1 MQHGGRHACFAG
13 DGVQRRI
20 GDPLAGKEVQGD
32 IQQLFTAGGN
42 ALAAAWPTGAAG
54 FRIVL
59 LCWHGHRIS

>member
-1 MQHGGRHACFAG
+1 MAFNDVLA
-13 DGVQRRI
+13 I
-20 GDPLAGKEVQGD
+20 LAGKEVQGD

-59 LCWHGHRIS
+59 CAGMVTVSLDLIHHFHKY